1 MKPGHQKTSFAAGM
15 LFFLAVISAN
25 AYTLPALPTMPVVS
39 SPLPPNTVPMGDP
52 AAFPEVNMDFAIET
66 NGPFAPTWTS
76 IAANV
81 PGNGTP
87 AWLRQA
93 KFGIWFHYGPEA
105 NLASGDWSA
114 RKMYQP
120 GTTAYNNH
128 LANFGH
134 PTTNGYK
141 EVVMMDSTT
150 GKVVATVPIGQ
161 GVDATKFDGGTQLAF
176 CSCGDGTVTIAHEDS
191 PDKLDRK
198 SGEYVRCG

>member
-1 MKPGHQKTSFAAGM
+1 M
-15 LFFLAVISAN
+15 
-25 AYTLPALPTMPVVS
+25 
-39 SPLPPNTVPMGDP
+39 PMGDP
-52 AAFPEVNMDFAIET
+52 AVFPEVNMDFAIET
-66 NGPFAPTWTS
+66 NGPFQPTWTS

-93 KFGIWFHYGPEA
+93 KFGIWFHYGPQA

-114 RKMYQP
+114 QHMYQP

-141 EVVMMDSTT
+141 DVVHAWNPPTTVPPAWRNFSTTPARASCWCRACTTIISTT
-150 GKVVATVPIGQ
+150 GIRNYNPWNMMNFGAKRDTMAEWTNAIRSLGHAHGR
-161 GVDATKFDGGTQLAF
+161 GV
-176 CSCGDGTVTIAHEDS
+176 SS
-191 PDKLDRK
+191 
-198 SGEYVRCG
+198 